1 MLKGSK
7 IVLFYFTEITL
18 LFFLSIHD
26 FLRTFS
32 DVFSDD
38 KIRFHYN
45 KCEIYS
51 FAIFVDFIHIHGI
64 YTPLID
70 SR

>member
-1 MLKGSK
+1 MLKGAT

-32 DVFSDD
+32 DVFSGY
-38 KIRFHYN
+38 KIRLHCN
-45 KCEIYS
+45 KCETYS
-51 FAIFVDFIHIHGI
+51 FEIFVNFIHIHGT
-64 YTPLID
+64 YTPLND